1 VADASSQQRASQ
13 SSGSLGGRVRTFARH
28 VLVTALIALVTYYG
42 LCTLCLLAYTVVF
55 PPTTGVQMQQRIEAL
70 FDEEAYEK
78 RYDPVGYEQMSEHV
92 PHALVAAEDTRFYDH
107 SGADWE
113 AVEKAAR
120 ENLARGETYRGGS
133 TITQQLVKNLFQ
145 TTHSSYVR
153 KAVELPL
160 TYLAE
165 LILSKERILELYL
178 NVIEFGRG
186 IYGIEAAAE
195 RYYGTPAEGLSRYQ
209 SATLAAI
216 VPNPRERAP
225 QAMDGYTAEILGRMR
240 QMGH

>member
-1 VADASSQQRASQ
+1 VATNRTSEIEHRPSLPQRAWH
-13 SSGSLGGRVRTFARH
+13 FARDAAGA
-28 VLVTALIALVTYYG
+28 ALAALVTYYG
-42 LCTLCLLAYTVVF
+42 FCALLLLVYSVAL
-55 PPTTGVQMQQRIEAL
+55 PPTTGVQMQRRVESWLSGAS
-70 FDEEAYEK
+70 YEK
-78 RYDPVGYEQMSEHV
+78 RYAPVGYDEMSEHL

-107 SGADWE
+107 GGGDWKAIRE
-113 AVEKAAR
+113 AVED
-120 ENLARGETYRGGS
+120 NIARGEAYRGGS

-186 IYGIEAAAE
+186 VYGVEAAAAH
-195 RYYGTPAEGLSRYQ
+195 YYGTSAAGVSRYQ

-216 VPNPRERAP
+216 VPNPRERTP
-225 QAMDGYTAEILGRMR
+225 QAMDGYTATILGRMR
-240 QMGH
+240 TMGH

>member
-1 VADASSQQRASQ
+1 MPQQRAPQ
-13 SSGSLGGRVRTFARH
+13 PSGSLAERAWQFVRH
-28 VLVTALIALVTYYG
+28 VGVAALIALVTYYG
-42 LCTLCLLAYTVVF
+42 ICTLCLLAYTVVF
-55 PPTTGVQMQQRIEAL
+55 PPTTGVQMQRRVASWFEK
-70 FDEEAYEK
+70 EAYEK

-107 SGADWE
+107 SGADWKAIRE
-113 AVEKAAR
+113 AIED
-120 ENLARGETYRGGS
+120 NLEPGGGVRGGS
-133 TITQQLVKNLFQ
+133 TISQQLVKNLFQ
-145 TTHSSYVR
+145 TTHSSYIR

-186 IYGIEAAAE
+186 IYGVEAAAAHH
-195 RYYGTPAEGLSRYQ
+195 YGTSAEGLSRYQ

-216 VPNPRERAP
+216 VPNPRERTP

-240 QMGH
+240 NMGH